1 MKIFIWGWVD
11 YKEFSFSTFM
21 LILDASFKWACI
33 NFASIKVKERNSNAC
48 TLLLRPS
55 IQEKLE
61 WKEERRFKTFYYCCG
76 SVTKS
81 CPTLCSP
88 MNCSTPGFPVLNY
101 LPQFAQTHVHWVSD
115 AVQPLILCYPLLR
128 LPSIFPS
135 IRVFFDKLAL
145 HIMWPSYWSYSFNIS
160 PSNEYSGLIS
170 FRIAWF
176 DLFAVQRI
184 LKSLP

>member
-21 LILDASFKWACI
+21 LILDASFKRACI

-115 AVQPLILCYPLLR
+115 AIQPSHPLSP
-128 LPSIFPS
+128 PS
-135 IRVFFDKLAL
+135 LAL
-145 HIMWPSYWSYSFNIS
+145 NLSQHQGLFQWVGSSHKLFLLFLLWKMTNKSKNHI
-160 PSNEYSGLIS
+160 E
-170 FRIAWF
+170 
-176 DLFAVQRI
+176 
-184 LKSLP
+184 